1 MCSIPYKQFIMA
13 CSFLYKNSF
22 MICCDV
28 QMLGRFNPKGYNE
41 ATTAN
46 VIEGSNFKS

>member
-1 MCSIPYKQFIMA
+1 
-13 CSFLYKNSF
+13 

-28 QMLGRFNPKGYNE
+28 QMPHPFNPKGYKE

-46 VIEGSNFKS
+46 VIEGSNFES